1 MESLMDFLQDF
12 IANSDFSNDSDYDE
26 LFSRLSMAGIDI
38 TQFSADEIK
47 EALEGALASQ
57 DPLHVSSDDIDSLTE
72 KAGGV
77 ERVEHRGEPTFE
89 GRRVCP
95 TRHGCTGIAS
105 CDYSYGAPA

>member
-1 MESLMDFLQDF
+1 MDVLQEF
-12 IANSDFSNDSDYDE
+12 ITNSDFSNDSDFDE
-26 LFSRLSMAGIDI
+26 LLSRLSTAGIDL
-38 TQFSADEIK
+38 TQFSAAEIK
-47 EALEGALASQ
+47 EALEEALAPQ
-57 DPLHVSSDDIDSLTE
+57 DPLHVSSKDVDSLVE